1 MRTIKIALLATV
13 AGAALTTTTLAA
25 DPIVML
31 DPTPVVEQF
40 SGFDWEGV
48 YAGLYVTGR
57 SDSTAPGV
65 TDGVWGV
72 GGNVGV
78 NFLLDPVLLGVE
90 GDISIY
96 TDNNLLP
103 ADTADWTGQAVGRVG
118 VLVTDNVLAY
128 GLAGFGAHSDTG
140 GYVPVGAGLE
150 VALGDRFSLK
160 GQYEYHWD
168 VSESDA
174 LATTTDSAHVGK
186 FGFNFHF

>member
-13 AGAALTTTTLAA
+13 AGAALTTATLAA
-25 DPIVML
+25 DPIVMM
-31 DPTPVVEQF
+31 DPTPVVDNF
-40 SGFDWEGV
+40 TGFDWEGV
-48 YAGLYVTGR
+48 YAGLYISGQT
-57 SDSTAPGV
+57 DDTAPA
-65 TDGVWGV
+65 TDSVWGI

-78 NFLLDPVLLGVE
+78 NFLLDPVLIGVE
-90 GDISIY
+90 GDITVL
-96 TDNNLLP
+96 TDNNVLP
-103 ADTADWTGQAVGRVG
+103 ADTADWQGQAVGRLG
-118 VLVTDNVLAY
+118 VLITDNVLAY

-140 GYVPVGAGLE
+140 AYVPVGAGLE
-150 VALGDRFSLK
+150 VALTDNISLK

>member
-1 MRTIKIALLATV
+1 MHTTKIALLAT
-13 AGAALTTTTLAA
+13 AAAAALTSTTLAA

-40 SGFDWEGV
+40 TGFDWEGV

-57 SDSTAPGV
+57 TDSTAPGV
-65 TDGVWGV
+65 TDGVFGV
-72 GGNVGV
+72 GGNVGI

-90 GDISIY
+90 GDISVL
-96 TDNNLLP
+96 TDNNIVP

-118 VLVTDNVLAY
+118 VLVTDTVLAY

-150 VALGDRFSLK
+150 VALGDRFSIK
-160 GQYEYHWD
+160 GQYEYQWD

-174 LATTTDSAHVGK
+174 LATTTDSAHVAK
-186 FGFNFHF
+186 LGFNFHF

>member
-13 AGAALTTTTLAA
+13 AGAALTTATLAA
-25 DPIVML
+25 DPIVMM

-40 SGFDWEGV
+40 TGFDWEGV
-48 YAGLYVTGR
+48 YAGLYGAIQT
-57 SDSTAPGV
+57 DDTTAPPSDTV
-65 TDGVWGV
+65 FGV
-72 GGNVGV
+72 GGNVGI

-90 GDISIY
+90 GDITIL

-103 ADTADWTGQAVGRVG
+103 ADTVDWTGQAVGRVG

-150 VALGDRFSLK
+150 VALGERVSLK

-174 LATTTDSAHVGK
+174 IATTTDSAHVGK